1 MHSKP
6 MTVARFKKFAR
17 AGPNILETK
26 QEWTS
31 SWLQRD
37 INHFGLVGASVKVED
52 GLVALGGDF
61 IMVGADIENVELERD
76 IMNVQLE
83 RDIENLILVEVG
95 R

>member
-1 MHSKP
+1 M
-6 MTVARFKKFAR
+6 
-17 AGPNILETK
+17 LEIK

-31 SWLQRD
+31 SWLKRD
-37 INHFGLVGASVKVED
+37 INHVGLVGASVEVED
-52 GLVALGGDF
+52 ELVALGGDF
-61 IMVGADIENVELERD
+61 IVVGADIAKIDLEQD

>member
-37 INHFGLVGASVKVED
+37 INHFGLVGASVEVED

-61 IMVGADIENVELERD
+61 IMVGADIANDELERD
-76 IMNVQLE
+76 IMNVQLDQ
-83 RDIENLILVEVG
+83 DIENLILVEVG

>member
-1 MHSKP
+1 M
-6 MTVARFKKFAR
+6 
-17 AGPNILETK
+17 LEIK

-31 SWLQRD
+31 SWLKRD
-37 INHFGLVGASVKVED
+37 INHFGLVGASVEVED
-52 GLVALGGDF
+52 ELVALGGVF
-61 IMVGADIENVELERD
+61 IMFGADIANVDLERD

>member
-1 MHSKP
+1 M
-6 MTVARFKKFAR
+6 
-17 AGPNILETK
+17 LEIK

-31 SWLQRD
+31 SWLKRD
-37 INHFGLVGASVKVED
+37 INHFGLVGASVEVED
-52 GLVALGGDF
+52 ELVALGG
-61 IMVGADIENVELERD
+61 VLADIAKVDLERD

>member
-1 MHSKP
+1 

-37 INHFGLVGASVKVED
+37 INHFGLVGASVEVED
-52 GLVALGGDF
+52 GLVALGGGF
-61 IMVGADIENVELERD
+61 IMVAADIENVELEWD

>member
-1 MHSKP
+1 M
-6 MTVARFKKFAR
+6 
-17 AGPNILETK
+17 E
-26 QEWTS
+26 
-31 SWLQRD
+31 
-37 INHFGLVGASVKVED
+37 VEG